1 MKKIMPPRFEA
12 GADFFDKTLMDSY
25 QGLGYPDKWLEEA
38 QTYSPEDS
46 YVISHPSWFMEPLPL
61 IPEVSIYALFRN
73 TAKSHPDETA
83 VIFLDKKITY
93 RDLDDLIRR
102 YASMLK
108 SLGIVKGDVV
118 ATMLPNSLQHIVA
131 FYAVTMIGAVHT
143 PIDVMYQADEIA
155 YQIKDSGARSIL
167 ILDILYDKIR
177 GLKENDQI
185 DNIIVTNVKD
195 WADPNMMI
203 PNSLK
208 YFWET
213 PKQPIEGTIDF
224 FESIEKS
231 PPLEDATPVYP
242 QKDRALLLYTMGAT
256 GKPLGVIET
265 HYNLVFNSLTHAHA
279 FRSWEGREV
288 NFSIMPMF
296 HTSGYL
302 LHQLPALYQG
312 GTVIPIPLFDLEDS
326 FRIIKTYGVNVIFA
340 PPTFF
345 IALMSRPDLIDLYDL
360 SSIKAS
366 IGCAAPVPVEV
377 QRQWKEL
384 TGIPLINGWGM
395 TETNSGGIISVP
407 GIKEKYDAIGIP
419 VFSEVKITDALGNN
433 VARNVE
439 GEICYRGLQVAAG
452 YLNKA
457 KETEA
462 AFLPDGWLRT
472 GDRGYIDEQDFVHFV
487 DRIKDLIVASGYN
500 IAPREIENVLYLH
513 PAVEEVAV
521 ISHPDPYRGETVKA
535 VISLKIDFIGKVS
548 EEDIIDFCKQHLA
561 SYKVP
566 KIIDFRDIL
575 PKSPVGKIMRHELK
589 DI

>member
-1 MKKIMPPRFEA
+1 MKDLMPPRYQA
-12 GADFFDKTLMDSY
+12 GADFFDKALMDCY
-25 QGLGYPDKWLEEA
+25 QSLGYPEKWIKEGQDYPQKDA
-38 QTYSPEDS
+38 
-46 YVISHPSWFMEPLPL
+46 YVISHPSWFMESIPL
-61 IPEVSIYALFRN
+61 IPMVSIYQLFRN
-73 TAKSHPDETA
+73 TAQSHPDETA
-83 VIFLDKKITY
+83 VIFLDKKISY
-93 RDLDDLIRR
+93 QDLDGLICR
-102 YASMLK
+102 YAAMLK
-108 SLGIVKGDVV
+108 DLGIGKGDVI

-131 FYAVTMIGAVHT
+131 FYAVTMIGAIHT
-143 PIDVMYQADEIA
+143 PIDVMFQTDEIT
-155 YQIKDSGARSIL
+155 YQIKDSGARTIF
-167 ILDILYDKIR
+167 ILDILHDKVEALKKD
-177 GLKENDQI
+177 GLI

-195 WADPNMMI
+195 WVGSNAII
-203 PNSLK
+203 PSAFK
-208 YFWET
+208 YFWAT
-213 PKQPIEGTIDF
+213 PKQPIEETIDF
-224 FESIEKS
+224 FDAIKTIT
-231 PPLEDATPVYP
+231 PLEKAETVDPK
-242 QKDRALLLYTMGAT
+242 KDPALLLYTMGAS

-265 HYNLVFNSLTHAHA
+265 HFNLVFNSLTHAHA

-326 FRIIKTYGVNVIFA
+326 FRIIKTYNVNVIFA

-345 IALMSRPDLIDLYDL
+345 IALMSRPDMIDLYDL

-377 QRQWKEL
+377 QKQWKEL
-384 TGIPLINGWGM
+384 TGISLINGWGM

-407 GIKEKYDAIGIP
+407 GIKEKNDSIGIP
-419 VFSEVKITDALGNN
+419 VYSEVKITDALGNI
-433 VARNVE
+433 VPRNEE

-462 AFLPDGWLRT
+462 TFLPDGWLRT

-500 IAPREIENVLYLH
+500 IAPMEIENVLYLH
-513 PAVEEVAV
+513 PGVEEVAV
-521 ISHPDPYRGETVKA
+521 VSHPDPYRGETVKA
-535 VISLKIDFIGKVS
+535 IISLKIDYMGKVS
-548 EEDIIDFCKQHLA
+548 EQDIIDFCKERLA

-566 KIIDFRDIL
+566 KIIDFRDLL
-575 PKSPVGKIMRHELK
+575 PKSPVGKLMRHELK
-589 DI
+589 EI